1 MLRELDGTALRYVVL
16 AAEPLVARLVV
27 VLREAAEAEDAEE
40 EDLVCTLLEAA
51 VPAGL
56 LLVPATL
63 VVAEEPAGRRLTE
76 EPLLAGADLV
86 DAVVSLRTPPVELTA
101 ARGACPI

>member
-1 MLRELDGTALRYVVL
+1 MLRELEGTALRYVVL
-16 AAEPLVARLVV
+16 AAEPLVAR
-27 VLREAAEAEDAEE
+27 VLPDAAEAEDAEE
-40 EDLVCTLLEAA
+40 EDLVCTADE

-86 DAVVSLRTPPVELTA
+86 PAGSLRTPLPAVLTA

>member
-1 MLRELDGTALRYVVL
+1 MLRELEGTALRYVVL

-27 VLREAAEAEDAEE
+27 VVLREAAEAEDADE
-40 EDLVCTLLEAA
+40 EDLVCTEEE

-63 VVAEEPAGRRLTE
+63 VVAEEPAGRRLTV

>member
-1 MLRELDGTALRYVVL
+1 MLRELEGTALRYVVL
-16 AAEPLVARLVV
+16 AAEPLVAR
-27 VLREAAEAEDAEE
+27 VLPDAAEAEGAEE
-40 EDLVCTLLEAA
+40 EDLVCTLLEAE

-86 DAVVSLRTPPVELTA
+86 DGAASLSTPLPAVLTA